1 MDGKESELELGGME
15 GGSAAAP
22 TAAEARFH
30 AVVGHLE
37 DVVLGGRTF
46 TADGPSLLDELE
58 AWNRAHCAVFLPAP
72 SAAAQ
77 SEGSSGSSGAG
88 GDVSSGGGG
97 GGGSGSGGSGS
108 GGSGSGG
115 GSGGGGLQGTEHS
128 PVWYEL
134 FKQYTALVEERLEAA
149 LLHLDPP
156 CSGEELQGLLTA
168 HADELSG
175 DLFDLLMSLDNYE
188 EFVQTM
194 VAYAEQMAHEGKG
207 ASGSGGGGGEGV
219 SLAPT
224 VTRLGR

>member
-1 MDGKESELELGGME
+1 MDGKESELELAGME
-15 GGSAAAP
+15 GGSAAPP

-30 AVVGHLE
+30 EVVGHLE

-46 TADGPSLLDELE
+46 TADGTPLLDELE

-77 SEGSSGSSGAG
+77 SGGGSGAG
-88 GDVSSGGGG
+88 GDVSSSGGG
-97 GGGSGSGGSGS
+97 GGGSGSG
-108 GGSGSGG
+108 SGSGG
-115 GSGGGGLQGTEHS
+115 GLHGTEHS

-134 FKQYTALVEERLEAA
+134 FRQYTALVEERLEAA

-194 VAYAEQMAHEGKG
+194 VSYAEQMAHEAGKG
-207 ASGSGGGGGEGV
+207 GSGGGGSGGGGGV

-224 VTRLGR
+224 VTRLSE